1 MTTITGNPRTHP
13 DSSASPCLNKSH
25 LTEYVG
31 NTFIPDFRMTI
42 HDFFIQKAEHMLRN
56 TTKSVAAISDTLGYE
71 NPETFIRAFKKEL
84 HTTPAKYR
92 SLYRGTLS

>member
-1 MTTITGNPRTHP
+1 
-13 DSSASPCLNKSH
+13 

-56 TTKSVAAISDTLGYE
+56 TTKSVAAIRDTLGYE
-71 NPETFIRAFKKEL
+71 NPEAFIRAFKKEL
-84 HTTPAKYR
+84 HTTPAKYQR
-92 SLYRGTLS
+92 LYRDTLS